1 MEYKKLQ
8 KGEGRSIQ
16 RMPNRTGIPT
26 QAKWDIEAK
35 SRLSMDDVRVHYHS
49 DMPAKLGALAYTQGT
64 QVYIGTG
71 QERYLRHELGHVVQ
85 QKLGLVRANARYN
98 GGPALNTEETL
109 ERQADRIGAGSWR
122 QPVVNNSM
130 PRIQRYEDPIVQA
143 AGHITEV
150 KEAVP
155 ISTAS
160 DLKEAEVPTI
170 VFEAMGTTLN
180 DCEKVYE
187 QTRLYKGNT
196 ICVFGLNREDREDE
210 KAPSTDG
217 LVVAETESGDQRDVD
232 HCHLLYVF
240 SFGWNRVGGGTG
252 YIMPFVE
259 ARFQVMKTASGV
271 VKRLKENAGENAD
284 KIQYKFL
291 YRWLDADAREDN
303 TKSIDSSCLTTFA
316 KYTNPAIM
324 TGIYDWRS
332 MQSEGST
339 KSYYLEFVKKFNE
352 AEKALRDYYYLLWIG
367 LDKYS
372 QVQSDQQAKKRF
384 FADPTSDEASKITE
398 YENMGAEG
406 KLKCIIDTMQRKSK
420 HRVKKMPLSE
430 LKKGNFLPGYYFPET
445 VLMMNEAAHTRM
457 SNEESERKI
466 SRTYGSSKDMQDKE
480 SMKLVSLISGETI
493 DIIFEPALSV
503 TKPLKNEFSD
513 RSSKNAPEK
522 KDAAPTYWGTDMLNF
537 LRENPSD
544 KREHRFYVALSNV
557 RQSAF
562 NNSMW
567 NFIDKSTWSNWLQ
580 TTTVS
585 TKETLEIVQSLFNQ
599 KRKEKHNELFKFLS
613 QKVPELKNGTVHE
626 KIKIELKDL

>member
-8 KGEGRSIQ
+8 KGEGRSTQ
-16 RMPNRTGIPT
+16 QMPNLTGIPT
-26 QAKWDIEAK
+26 QAKWDIEAQ
-35 SRLSMDDVRVHYHS
+35 SGLSMDDVRVHYHS

-122 QPVVNNSM
+122 RPVVNNSM

-155 ISTAS
+155 ISAAS

-180 DCEKVYE
+180 DCKEIYK

-196 ICVFGLNREDREDE
+196 ICIFGLNRENE
-210 KAPSTDG
+210 KAPSTDR

-240 SFGWNRVGGGTG
+240 SFGWDAVGDGKG

-259 ARFQVMKTASGV
+259 ARFLVMKTASGV
-271 VKRLKENAGENAD
+271 VDELKKNAGENAD

-291 YRWLDADAREDN
+291 YRWIDADAREDN

-398 YENMGAEG
+398 YENMGAEE

-445 VLMMNEAAHTRM
+445 VLMMNEAAHTAI
-457 SNEESERKI
+457 SCNESELSTSGI
-466 SRTYGSSKDMQDKE
+466 QDKE
-480 SMKLVSLISGETI
+480 SMKLVSLISGKSI

-503 TKPLKNEFSD
+503 TKPLKYEFSD
-513 RSSKNAPEK
+513 GSSEKVPEEK
-522 KDAAPTYWGTDMLNF
+522 KAPPTYWGRDMLNF
-537 LRENPSD
+537 LRGKQTPKERNHS
-544 KREHRFYVALSNV
+544 FYVALSNV

-567 NFIDKSTWSNWLQ
+567 NFIDNSTWSNWLQ

-585 TKETLEIVQSLFNQ
+585 TKDTLEVVQSLFNQ
-599 KRKEKHNELFKFLS
+599 KRKEKHNELLKFLS
-613 QKVPELKNGTVHE
+613 QKVSETKNGTVHE
-626 KIKIELKDL
+626 KIKTELKDL

>member
-8 KGEGRSIQ
+8 KGEGRSTQ
-16 RMPNRTGIPT
+16 QMPNRTGIPT

-35 SRLSMDDVRVHYHS
+35 SGLSMDDVRVHYHS

-143 AGHITEV
+143 AGHITEF
-150 KEAVP
+150 KGAVP

-160 DLKEAEVPTI
+160 DHDKELKEAEVPTI
-170 VFEAMGTTLN
+170 VFEAMGTEFD
-180 DCEKVYE
+180 DCKAIYE

-196 ICVFGLNREDREDE
+196 ICVFGLNRENE

-240 SFGWNRVGGGTG
+240 SFGWNRVGDDNG

-259 ARFQVMKTASGV
+259 ARFLVMKTASGV
-271 VKRLKENAGENAD
+271 VDELKENAGENAD

-291 YRWLDADAREDN
+291 YRWIDADAREDN

-316 KYTNPAIM
+316 ESTNPAIM

-332 MQSEGST
+332 MQSEGSIKLKGST
-339 KSYYLEFVKKFNE
+339 KSYYLEFVKEFNE
-352 AEKALRDYYYLLWIG
+352 AEEALRDYYYLLWIG
-367 LDKYS
+367 LDIYS
-372 QVQSDQQAKKRF
+372 RVRSDQQAKKGF
-384 FADPTSDEASKITE
+384 FADPTSDKASKIAE
-398 YENMGAEG
+398 YENMGTEE
-406 KLKCIIDTMQRKSK
+406 KLNFIIDTMQRKSK
-420 HRVKKMPLSE
+420 PRFKKTPLHE
-430 LKKGNFLPGYYFPET
+430 LKEGKFLPGYYFPET
-445 VLMMNEAAHTRM
+445 VLMMNEAAHTAI
-457 SNEESERKI
+457 SYKESI
-466 SRTYGSSKDMQDKE
+466 ILSTYESSKDMQDKE
-480 SMKLVSLISGETI
+480 SMKLVSLISGEPI
-493 DIIFEPALSV
+493 NIIFEPALSV
-503 TKPLKNEFSD
+503 TKPLNYEF
-513 RSSKNAPEK
+513 RN
-522 KDAAPTYWGTDMLNF
+522 G
-537 LRENPSD
+537 
-544 KREHRFYVALSNV
+544 H
-557 RQSAF
+557 
-562 NNSMW
+562 
-567 NFIDKSTWSNWLQ
+567 
-580 TTTVS
+580 
-585 TKETLEIVQSLFNQ
+585 
-599 KRKEKHNELFKFLS
+599 FLS
-613 QKVPELKNGTVHE
+613 FYKVA
-626 KIKIELKDL
+626 